1 MGLGDTKSL
10 KSHDAVEAELYMRDD
25 WVEMAE
31 KVRAKT
37 GKKVDFRMRR
47 TREAMMRIYKT
58 AIHR

>member
-1 MGLGDTKSL
+1 MGLGHTKS
-10 KSHDAVEAELYMRDD
+10 KSHEAVETELYMRDD

-47 TREAMMRIYKT
+47 TREAILKIYKT
-58 AIHR
+58 AINR